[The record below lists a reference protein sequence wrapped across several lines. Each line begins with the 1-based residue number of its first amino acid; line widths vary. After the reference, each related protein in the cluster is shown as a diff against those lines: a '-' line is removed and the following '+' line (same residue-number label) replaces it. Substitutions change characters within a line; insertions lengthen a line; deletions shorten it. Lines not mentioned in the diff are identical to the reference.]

1 MLDEGV
7 LQGPFGS
14 WHANSLF
21 AVLLRTE
28 QQLQNDGISLSRI
41 QRVLKGP
48 AGHGS
53 ASFQSVAVDL
63 ISRHCGPGH
72 LHRTARKLARWNFAG
87 DEAALV
93 ARVLEVFEILRRW
106 CPPRVASAYLRTLF
120 NGWVARRR
128 MRHAEKSGVDKP
140 CQCLL
145 GCESGDDS
153 IEHYSVCPAVWGHL
167 RRDRPGGL
175 GVKMPPAMLSFFLLD
190 PGTSEE
196 DVVRLAPFNYGVYRA
211 ANYFRFET
219 TDTGVSTRTL
229 LPRWVERG
237 AEKSR
242 ARRLLYD
249 VR

>member
-1 MLDEGV
+1 MD
-7 LQGPFGS
+7 
-14 WHANSLF
+14 
-21 AVLLRTE
+21 
-28 QQLQNDGISLSRI
+28 D
-41 QRVLKGP
+41 P
-48 AGHGS
+48 AIYN
-53 ASFQSVAVDL
+53 A
-63 ISRHCGPGH
+63 
-72 LHRTARKLARWNFAG
+72 LHKLARWKFAG
-87 DEAALV
+87 DEAALA
-93 ARVLEVFEILRRW
+93 ARVQEPFAILHRW

-120 NGWVARRR
+120 NGWVTRRR

-167 RRDRPGGL
+167 QRDRPVGL

-196 DVVRLAPFNYGVYRA
+196 DVVRLALLIYGVYRTT
-211 ANYFRFET
+211 NYLRFET
-219 TDTGVSTRTL
+219 AATRLSTQK
-229 LPRWVERG
+229 LPSRWVKRG

-249 VR
+249 AHS